1 MEFNRKNFSNYF
13 MIATIVFVVIWFNA
27 LYFKNRISS
36 NHQSISEYN
45 LSDED
50 IAPASSLA
58 TAAFFYPAESY
69 QTDNDNDGYIE
80 HKSLYTKH
88 KPLVVIEPHYGYRR
102 SSAVAA
108 ASYDYLRGFAQK
120 LKNIILVGPLHQ
132 NIKGAVLPKV
142 GSITTPLGEV
152 QINRNIIGELQK
164 NPLFD
169 KNQPYPVKNSINMQ
183 LPFIANTFDKVK
195 IVPILYGD
203 IKIEKLVDVVSQYVS
218 PKNLIIIVA
227 DLPAYFP
234 LNKDEVVN
242 GKHAKCQEVGIKTA
256 MALARKY
263 GLVPK
268 LLNVESQANYKGVS
282 FKQRGWSY
290 KEPTEKPVLYGVELY
305 HHNLQNFVRHH
316 QKELLDIVKK
326 GLSSGIDKRYKVKRK
341 YYNDFLFNRGAS
353 LINIYRDKK
362 LLASTGDVAATKAI
376 AADISDNIF
385 HALNSLSKK
394 DLRNIAALK
403 VSLQLL
409 TDMEEIKFSTYEDLM
424 EKIEY
429 GVDGL
434 VIRSGEREG
443 FLPPDAWLDVKDKAE
458 FLTKLKIKAGLS
470 PTYWSD
476 TTKVFRFRTV
486 EVRDDKN

>member
-1 MEFNRKNFSNYF
+1 MEFNRKKVSNYF
-13 MIATIVFVVIWFNA
+13 MIATIIFVVVWFNA

-50 IAPASSLA
+50 IAPISSLA
-58 TAAFFYPAESY
+58 AAAFFYPAESY
-69 QTDNDNDGYIE
+69 QTDNNTDGYIE
-80 HKSLYTKH
+80 YKTLYTKH
-88 KPLVVIEPHYGYRR
+88 KPLIVIEPHYGYRR

-108 ASYDYLRGFAQK
+108 ASYDYLRGFASK

-152 QINRNIIGELQK
+152 QINRNIVNELLK
-164 NPLFD
+164 NSLFD
-169 KNQPYPVKNSINMQ
+169 KNQPYPTKNSINMQ
-183 LPFIANTFDKVK
+183 LPFIASTFDKVK

-203 IKIEKLVDVVSQYVS
+203 IEIEKLVDVIGQYVS
-218 PKNLIIIVA
+218 PNNLIIITA

-234 LNKDEVVN
+234 LNKNEVVN
-242 GKHAKCQEVGIKTA
+242 DKHAKCQKIGIETA

-268 LLNVESQANYKGVS
+268 LLSVESQANYKGVS
-282 FKQRGWSY
+282 FRQRGWSY
-290 KEPTEKPVLYGVELY
+290 KEPTEKPILYGVELSY
-305 HHNLQNFVRHH
+305 HNLQNFVRHH
-316 QKELLDIVKK
+316 QKDLLDIVKK
-326 GLSSGIDKRYKVKRK
+326 SLSSGVDKRYKVKRK
-341 YYNDFLFNRGAS
+341 HYNDFLFNRGAS
-353 LINIYRDKK
+353 LINIYRGKK
-362 LLASTGDVAATKAI
+362 LLVSVGDVVVTKAI
-376 AADISDNIF
+376 AADITDNIF

-394 DLRNIAALK
+394 DVKNIAELK

-409 TDMEEIKFSTYEDLM
+409 TDMDEIKFSSYEDLM
-424 EKIEY
+424 GKIEY

-476 TTKVFRFRTV
+476 STKVYRFRSV
-486 EVRDDKN
+486 EVKDDKD